1 MRIPCCDSA
10 KTVAA
15 VVVEYGWLE
24 LPGERSTLPL
34 GTNFN
39 SVDLGIWS
47 PFQVWKNPAMDNQR
61 EFYRI
66 RYRERDCPIIKVAG
80 HSLSVLDLSE
90 GGAFISRCEPFREGT
105 EPLAVEIVF
114 SDKQTVET
122 IASFLRQ
129 DDEHVA
135 IRFSPLIPMSIIF
148 AEQRRLLRLY
158 PPAE

>member
-1 MRIPCCDSA
+1 
-10 KTVAA
+10 
-15 VVVEYGWLE
+15 
-24 LPGERSTLPL
+24 
-34 GTNFN
+34 
-39 SVDLGIWS
+39 
-47 PFQVWKNPAMDNQR
+47 MDNQR

-80 HSLSVLDLSE
+80 HSLLVLDLSE
-90 GGAFISRCEPFREGT
+90 GGACISRCEPFREGA

-135 IRFSPLIPMSIIF
+135 IRFSPF
-148 AEQRRLLRLY
+148 
-158 PPAE
+158 